1 MAPDFY
7 DVACCPFCT
16 RGRST
21 ECTQS
26 RQTNNFIY
34 RTGESRKTFFLNPT
48 IAVKFNL

>member
-1 MAPDFY
+1 MHDILIVEFSHSN
-7 DVACCPFCT
+7 FT
-16 RGRST
+16 NRLI
-21 ECTQS
+21 EQS